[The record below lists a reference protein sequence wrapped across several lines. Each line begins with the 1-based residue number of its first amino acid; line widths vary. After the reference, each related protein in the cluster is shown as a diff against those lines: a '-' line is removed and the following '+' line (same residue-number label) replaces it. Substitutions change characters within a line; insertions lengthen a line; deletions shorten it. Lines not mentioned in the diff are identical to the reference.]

1 MFIHEIHV
9 FELHIGTNLCM
20 IPRSSSSNEKGL
32 NFSGLSHYYLSC
44 ATNCEESYY
53 AHKFVCWLCYNN
65 CCKKPNF
72 LAREK
77 EKNVQNDAAH
87 LAFKWTIL
95 QLVRG
100 GRINFNLAPTQ
111 QISDSKCNKPFF
123 HQVWSTGLDTQQHD
137 IQDQMSWV
145 SPPLNLPSWLLIF
158 LSLSKSQ

>member
-1 MFIHEIHV
+1 MSGYIYIYIYMMFLHEIHV

-72 LAREK
+72 LARDK
-77 EKNVQNDAAH
+77 EK
-87 LAFKWTIL
+87 KC
-95 QLVRG
+95 
-100 GRINFNLAPTQ
+100 
-111 QISDSKCNKPFF
+111 SK
-123 HQVWSTGLDTQQHD
+123 
-137 IQDQMSWV
+137 
-145 SPPLNLPSWLLIF
+145 
-158 LSLSKSQ
+158 